1 MDDDPGVN
9 DNYIDDVELLDVV
22 VIGDENKDCVFHIS
36 DSSTASHL
44 LPLDSS
50 KDRNFPS
57 TNCAKPSHPE
67 LHTPCGI
74 SRGVVLNYCLL
85 GLMKCHQNGQ
95 RVVFETKL

>member
-9 DNYIDDVELLDVV
+9 DNHVDDVELIDVV
-22 VIGDENKDCVFHIS
+22 VIGDENKDNIFHIS

-57 TNCAKPSHPE
+57 TN
-67 LHTPCGI
+67 
-74 SRGVVLNYCLL
+74 
-85 GLMKCHQNGQ
+85 
-95 RVVFETKL
+95 

>member
-1 MDDDPGVN
+1 MEDDPGVN
-9 DNYIDDVELLDVV
+9 DNHIDDVELIDVV
-22 VIGDENKDCVFHIS
+22 VIGDENKDNIFHIA

-44 LPLDSS
+44 SALDSS

-74 SRGVVLNYCLL
+74 SRGVVTT
-85 GLMKCHQNGQ
+85 
-95 RVVFETKL
+95 VFLV